1 MNTTAEF
8 FNTVTADLIKE
19 GHLNL
24 TKHDFIFDH
33 GFRVAGKIFYQ
44 GFNRYTDS
52 VVIKGDDNLLYWYIT
67 NHAEVYGPL
76 GNKLGKI
83 VPKSVPGE
91 SSTQWVYVHH
101 NGDQYPGDA
110 EFFSCYDAEPS
121 CFKRFLTEGSSSR
134 AEKHLKEITL
144 RYNGLTKKQS
154 GT

>member
-67 NHAEVYGPL
+67 NDAEVYGPL
-76 GNKLGKI
+76 GNKIGCITMKSIPGK
-83 VPKSVPGE
+83 
-91 SSTQWVYVHH
+91 SSSIWVYVDHD
-101 NGDQYPGDA
+101 GTEYPSNFV
-110 EFFSCYDAEPS
+110 FFSCYEAEPE
-121 CFKRFLTEGSSSR
+121 CFKRFLTG
-134 AEKHLKEITL
+134 EKA
-144 RYNGLTKKQS
+144 
-154 GT
+154 